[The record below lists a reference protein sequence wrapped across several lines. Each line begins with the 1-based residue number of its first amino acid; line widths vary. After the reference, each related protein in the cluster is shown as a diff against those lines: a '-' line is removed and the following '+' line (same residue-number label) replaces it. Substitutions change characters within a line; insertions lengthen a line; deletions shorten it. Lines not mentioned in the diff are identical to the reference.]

1 MRWSGTKLKFGDAS
15 PVRALTCIK
24 TMARR
29 IGSQVYNFCKA
40 HAEHMQALQKLYNLS
55 RTSLNF
61 GAYIIRQAI
70 ALEGYDLQI

>member
-1 MRWSGTKLKFGDAS
+1 
-15 PVRALTCIK
+15 
-24 TMARR
+24 MARR